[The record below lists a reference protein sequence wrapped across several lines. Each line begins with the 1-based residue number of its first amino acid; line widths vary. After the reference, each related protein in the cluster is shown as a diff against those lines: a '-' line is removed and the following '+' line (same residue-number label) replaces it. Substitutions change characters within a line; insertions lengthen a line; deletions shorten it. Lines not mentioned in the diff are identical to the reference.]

1 MTVSIRLS
9 LQFCSELSVCG
20 IFVESLTYCRS
31 FGWMD
36 GWFNARAVLGLSI
49 VWRQL
54 LFCAVASVA
63 ALLLAL
69 LLLTYSVLMFT
80 FIIVFALAEPQLVCW
95 PNVSVSVHE
104 CHIESTSFFRFF
116 IIIIKIWLRVLRWHK
131 VSKELPNVVCNWRT
145 LMLCTKTK
153 TIVLLKSTR
162 CTTESLGTWILK
174 TTFVGPENLR
184 LWKHFFLRTWKLH
197 LDLKM
202 LKKPDTN
209 STNK

>member
-69 LLLTYSVLMFT
+69 LLLTYSALMFT

-116 IIIIKIWLRVLRWHK
+116 IIIKIWLRVLRWHK
-131 VSKELPNVVCNWRT
+131 VSKELPKVVSNWRT

-162 CTTESLGTWILK
+162 YAPQNHLALGFRRHLLDQKIWGYENIFPQDLK
-174 TTFVGPENLR
+174 TAFRPKNA
-184 LWKHFFLRTWKLH
+184 
-197 LDLKM
+197 
-202 LKKPDTN
+202 
-209 STNK
+209 